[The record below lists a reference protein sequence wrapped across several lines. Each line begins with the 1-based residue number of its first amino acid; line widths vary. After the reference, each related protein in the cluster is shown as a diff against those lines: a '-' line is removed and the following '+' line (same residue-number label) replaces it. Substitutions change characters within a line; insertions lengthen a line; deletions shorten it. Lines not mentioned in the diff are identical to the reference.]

1 MTTENLLSAVIVFK
15 YMITVS
21 NLTKIYQ
28 SPIKGKNFISDL
40 FARKYKQTVALD
52 KISFAVGEN
61 ELVGFIGPNGA
72 GKTTTLKILSGIL
85 YPTSGNINVMGFT
98 PFAKKYEFLGQISFI
113 MGQRNQLFW
122 DLPASDTFQL
132 NQEIYNVSD
141 NSFKKTVG
149 ELVDLLSCQDLLSKP
164 VKTLSLG
171 ERMKMELIAGLIHE
185 PKIIFFDEPT
195 IGLDIFSQELIRDF
209 IRQYQKHYRA
219 SIILTSHY
227 MEDVKRLAKRLLVIN
242 KGKILYD
249 GSLKEIIKKY
259 SLEKYVTVTLEG
271 EVDQKILALIG
282 RPISYHFP
290 RITFKINK
298 AQIPITVKLITD
310 NLLFSDLTIEDEPI
324 EEIIKTLFRGK

>member
-1 MTTENLLSAVIVFK
+1 
-15 YMITVS
+15 MINVK
-21 NLTKIYQ
+21 NLTNIYK
-28 SPIKGKNFISDL
+28 STIKGKNFVSDL
-40 FARKYKQTVALD
+40 FFRKYKETVAVD

-85 YPTSGNINVMGFT
+85 YPTSGDVNVLGFT
-98 PFAKKYEFLGQISFI
+98 PFEKKYEFLGQISFI
-113 MGQRNQLFW
+113 MGQRNQLLW
-122 DLPASDTFQL
+122 DLPAIDTFQL
-132 NQEIYNVSD
+132 NKEIYNVSD

-149 ELVDLLSCQDLLSKP
+149 ELVELLSCQDLLAKP

-171 ERMKMELIAGLIHE
+171 ERMKMELIAGLIHQ

-209 IRQYQKHYRA
+209 IKQYQKHYRA

-249 GSLKEIIKKY
+249 GSLDEIIKKY
-259 SLEKYVTVTLEG
+259 SLEKYVIVTLER
-271 EVDQKILALIG
+271 EVDQKILASIG

-290 RITFKINK
+290 RVIYKIENSNLPM
-298 AQIPITVKLITD
+298 AVKLITD
-310 NLLFSDLTIEDEPI
+310 NL
-324 EEIIKTLFRGK
+324 

>member
-1 MTTENLLSAVIVFK
+1 
-15 YMITVS
+15 MITVS
-21 NLTKIYQ
+21 NLTKTYQ

-40 FARKYKQTVALD
+40 FARKYKETVALD

-85 YPTSGNINVMGFT
+85 YPTSGDVNVLGFT
-98 PFAKKYEFLGQISFI
+98 PFEKKYEFLGQISFI
-113 MGQRNQLFW
+113 MGQRNQLLW
-122 DLPASDTFQL
+122 DLPAIDTFQL
-132 NQEIYNVSD
+132 NKEIYNVSD

-149 ELVDLLSCQDLLSKP
+149 ELVELLSCQDLLAKP

-171 ERMKMELIAGLIHE
+171 ERMKMELIAGLIHQ

-209 IRQYQKHYRA
+209 IKQYQKHYRD

-249 GSLKEIIKKY
+249 GSLDEIIKKY
-259 SLEKYVTVTLEG
+259 SLEKYVIVTLER
-271 EVDQKILALIG
+271 EVDQKILASIG

-290 RITFKINK
+290 RVIYKIENSNLPM
-298 AQIPITVKLITD
+298 AVKLITD
-310 NLLFSDLTIEDEPI
+310 NLQFSDLTIEDEPI
-324 EEIIKTLFRGK
+324 EEIIKELFRSGN